1 MRGRSSPDFPTRAAE
16 EAPLPPEHGQL
27 TNRLLASLKPRDLEL
42 LSPDLE
48 PVSLE
53 PGAMLFAPGEDVTH
67 MCFPGRD
74 MIAALVLDLN
84 EGETAEAAMV
94 GREGAVGAVISEGAK
109 PAFARGVV
117 QIGGH
122 GWRLPARTLD
132 AAKQR
137 SPELRDHFARYAD
150 CLMAQ
155 VLQSVACNASHEL
168 ENRMARW
175 LLTLQD
181 RLGEPELRATQE
193 FIAQMLGVQR
203 SYVARVLGALEA
215 SGSIR
220 RARGVLTVTDRGKL
234 ERQAC
239 ECYRA
244 VRDHFERILPGV
256 YPPS

>member
-1 MRGRSSPDFPTRAAE
+1 M
-16 EAPLPPEHGQL
+16 APAQGQL
-27 TNRLLASLKPRDLEL
+27 TNRLLATLPPREIER

-48 PVSLE
+48 PVSFQ
-53 PGAMLFAPGEDVTH
+53 PGAVLFAPGEDVTH
-67 MCFPGRD
+67 VCFPGRD
-74 MIAALVLDLN
+74 MIAALVLELK

-94 GREGAVGAVISEGAK
+94 GRDGAVGAVISEGAK
-109 PAFARGVV
+109 PAFARGLV

-122 GWRLPARTLD
+122 GWRLPARVLD
-132 AAKQR
+132 AARQR

-181 RLGEPELRATQE
+181 RLGDPELRITQE

-203 SYVARVLGALEA
+203 SYVARVLGGLES

-220 RARGVLTVTDRGKL
+220 RARGVLTVVDRGRL
-234 ERQAC
+234 ESQAC
-239 ECYRA
+239 ECYEA
-244 VRDHFERILPGV
+244 VRGHFERILPGV
-256 YPPS
+256 YPVF